1 MTKTLI
7 TLLLG
12 VIYSWPAIS
21 MAQEVD
27 NLKIEVTGSV
37 IDSLNNEPIPYASVS
52 ALLMPNQTCI
62 ARTVPHR
69 NGTFLLKLNKDSQYA
84 IIISCIGMKT
94 VTKNIKTGTSPINL
108 HHIMLEED
116 SQQLGE
122 VEVIAKKQRISL
134 TDNGFS
140 YSFKNDKTL
149 LAENLLYA
157 MKKVPLV
164 SVSGDGTLSVKGGS
178 NYVIYLNGKPYTLA
192 NSEGGSI
199 LNIIT
204 LKNQPNNYRIILNA
218 GGNTH
223 PAENAGVNILFTKD
237 KLSASFGYSFNNTQL
252 DHVPSSSYTE
262 TFLNETDKTV
272 TTQEWETDGNI
283 TNHLIKGLLEYNID
297 TLNSVYADANFML
310 QRINMNTI
318 YNPTRRCP

>member
-1 MTKTLI
+1 
-7 TLLLG
+7 
-12 VIYSWPAIS
+12 
-21 MAQEVD
+21 
-27 NLKIEVTGSV
+27 
-37 IDSLNNEPIPYASVS
+37 
-52 ALLMPNQTCI
+52 
-62 ARTVPHR
+62 
-69 NGTFLLKLNKDSQYA
+69 
-84 IIISCIGMKT
+84 
-94 VTKNIKTGTSPINL
+94 
-108 HHIMLEED
+108 MLEED

-140 YSFKNDKTL
+140 YSFKNAKTL

-192 NSEGGSI
+192 NSNPKEVLQSIPASSIEKVEVITNPDLRYGMSEGGSI

-223 PAENAGVNILFTKD
+223 PAKNAGVNILFTKD

-252 DHVPSSSYTE
+252 DHVPSSSYKE

-318 YNPTRRCP
+318 YNNNYQTPSNPYYHSNVFDKIICHTETYIHTRKENGSY